1 MLYLIFLQTNKIY
14 MTSITVNIPNHK
26 VSFFKKLMTEMGYTF
41 EENKPRLYNPETGEC
56 LNDKTMKVIQDMRSG
71 KEPVYEM
78 KSIDEFKKWCES
90 L

>member
-1 MLYLIFLQTNKIY
+1 
-14 MTSITVNIPNHK
+14 MTSITVN
-26 VSFFKKLMTEMGYTF
+26 
-41 EENKPRLYNPETGEC
+41 EENKLRLYNPETGEC

-78 KSIDEFKKWCES
+78 KSMDDFKNWCES

>member
-1 MLYLIFLQTNKIY
+1 

-26 VSFFKKLMTEMGYTF
+26 VSFFKKLMAEMGYTY

>member
-1 MLYLIFLQTNKIY
+1 

-41 EENKPRLYNPETGEC
+41 EENKPRLYYPETGEC

-78 KSIDEFKKWCES
+78 KSMDDFKNWCES

>member
-1 MLYLIFLQTNKIY
+1 

>member
-1 MLYLIFLQTNKIY
+1 

-78 KSIDEFKKWCES
+78 KSMDDFKNWCES

>member
-1 MLYLIFLQTNKIY
+1 
-14 MTSITVNIPNHK
+14 MTSITVN
-26 VSFFKKLMTEMGYTF
+26 

-78 KSIDEFKKWCES
+78 KSMDDFKNWCES
-90 L
+90 LWYMAENSVNRSDFTEGKRKIGN

>member
-1 MLYLIFLQTNKIY
+1 
-14 MTSITVNIPNHK
+14 MTSITVN
-26 VSFFKKLMTEMGYTF
+26 

-78 KSIDEFKKWCES
+78 KSMDDFKNWCES